1 MTSMSMAEYRQRFGQ
16 PTKPDQ
22 AKPEKA
28 SKFKNQKVVID
39 GFKFDSK
46 KEGKRYCDLK
56 ILQRAGQITDLKHHV
71 PFVLMEGVKFEH
83 EKRKKPAMKY
93 IADFVYTDVKTGL
106 QVVED
111 VKSAMTRK
119 LPAYRQKKHLMMS
132 VQGIEIQ
139 EV

>member
-1 MTSMSMAEYRQRFGQ
+1 MAEYRQRFGH
-16 PTKPDQ
+16 PTKTDPAAKV
-22 AKPEKA
+22 AKP
-28 SKFKNQKVVID
+28 SKYKNKKVVID
-39 GFKFDSK
+39 GHTFDSK

-56 ILQRAGQITDLKHHV
+56 ILQRAGQIQDLRMQV
-71 PFVLMEGVKFEH
+71 SFELMAGVKFEN
-83 EKRKKPAMKY
+83 EKRKKPELRY
-93 IADFVYTDVKTGL
+93 VADFVYVDMETGL

>member
-1 MTSMSMAEYRQRFGQ
+1 MSLRMTMDQYRELTGK
-16 PTKPDQ
+16 TKQ
-22 AKPEKA
+22 AKPAKH
-28 SKFKNQKVVID
+28 SKYKNTKVVID
-39 GFKFDSK
+39 GHTFDSK

-56 ILQRAGQITDLKHHV
+56 LKVQAGQITDLKHHV
-71 PFVLMEGVKFEH
+71 PFVLIEGVKFEH

-132 VQGIEIQ
+132 VHNIEIQ

>member
-1 MTSMSMAEYRQRFGQ
+1 MISMSMAEYRRRFAQ

-56 ILQRAGQITDLKHHV
+56 ILQRAGQIEDLRMQV
-71 PFVLMEGVKFEH
+71 SFELMAGVKFEN

-93 IADFVYTDVKTGL
+93 IADFVYVDMETGL

-111 VKSAMTRK
+111 VKSLATRK
-119 LPAYRQKKHLMMS
+119 LAAYRQKKHLMMS
-132 VQGIEIQ
+132 VHGIEIQ

>member
-1 MTSMSMAEYRQRFGQ
+1 MSLRMTMDQYRELTG
-16 PTKPDQ
+16 KAKQ
-22 AKPEKA
+22 AKPAKH
-28 SKFKNQKVVID
+28 SKYKNTKVVID
-39 GFKFDSK
+39 GHAFDSK
-46 KEGKRYCDLK
+46 KEGKRYIDLK
-56 ILQRAGQITDLKHHV
+56 LMQRAGQIQDLRMQV
-71 PFVLMEGVKFEH
+71 SFELMAGVKFKN

-132 VQGIEIQ
+132 VHGIEIQ

>member
-1 MTSMSMAEYRQRFGQ
+1 MSMAEYRQRFGQ
-16 PTKPDQ
+16 PTKTDQ

-46 KEGKRYCDLK
+46 KEGKRYIDLK
-56 ILQRAGQITDLKHHV
+56 LLQRAGQIQDLQMQV
-71 PFVLMEGVKFEH
+71 SFELMAGVKFEN
-83 EKRKKPAMKY
+83 EKRKKPALRY
-93 IADFVYTDVKTGL
+93 VADFVYVQGGL
-106 QVVED
+106 KIVED
-111 VKSAMTRK
+111 VKSKATRR

-132 VQGIEIQ
+132 VHGIEIQ